1 MEGVLNALVQ
11 EADESN
17 YIINMKTNKSVLKDS
32 VDNAIDEIIN
42 SVDDILDENI
52 DYDDPVASALKDER
66 RSEDNDVQ
74 VDVVS
79 LNIGNPS
86 VLFCLRFNLEL

>member
-1 MEGVLNALVQ
+1 MEGVLNTFVQ
-11 EADESN
+11 EADELN
-17 YIINMKTNKSVLKDS
+17 YTINMKTNKGVLKNS
-32 VDNAIDEIIN
+32 VDNEIDEIIN
-42 SVDDILDENI
+42 SVDNIIDENI

-66 RSEDNDVQ
+66 RSEDNDMQ

-86 VLFCLRFNLEL
+86 VFFCLRFNLEL

>member
-17 YIINMKTNKSVLKDS
+17 YTINMKTNKGVLKDS
-32 VDNAIDEIIN
+32 VDNAKDERIN
-42 SVDDILDENI
+42 FVDDILDENI
-52 DYDDPVASALKDER
+52 DYYDPVASALKDER

-86 VLFCLRFNLEL
+86 VFFSLRFNLEL